1 MTSAHGASS
10 APHAPTVYLHV
21 GTPKSGTTYLQSR
34 FMRNHER
41 AAARGLLWPGPRWG
55 RHVEAAR
62 ELVHLREGQRPAAD
76 GPWSR
81 LVQEIQAWDGHAAL
95 ISMEWMVRLQPHQ
108 VRAAVDSLQPCR
120 VEVVLTVRDLLRSVV
135 AQWQEM
141 TKNYRPWSWEQFVT
155 EMLAEDEDG
164 PARRTFWD
172 QHDVPRILDRW
183 LELLPAD
190 RVHLVT
196 VPPSGADPELLWHRF
211 CEVLGIDGSGFEPPI
226 RDNASLG
233 VVSTVLMQRLNVDAE
248 AHGLSDRTYKQLIH
262 NAVGLDVLASRRKA
276 EGPIGVRPE
285 VDAWARQRGPRM
297 VEEIRALGVPV
308 VGDLDDLLPGEPL
321 TGRDPSSV
329 TDSELLALCTQV
341 VVELGTKQHER
352 IQELRG
358 RSAPDG
364 GPESLSAR
372 VRREAGR
379 VRRGAGRA
387 RAVAGRRLRRSRS
400 RR

>member
-1 MTSAHGASS
+1 MTSAQGALS
-10 APHAPTVYLHV
+10 APQAPTVYLHI

-41 AAARGLLWPGPRWG
+41 AAAQGLLWPGPRWG

-62 ELVHLREGQRPAAD
+62 ELVRLRKGQQPAPG
-76 GPWSR
+76 GPWST
-81 LVQEIQAWDGHAAL
+81 LVEEIKAWDGDAAL
-95 ISMEWMVRLQPHQ
+95 VSMEWMVRLEPHQ
-108 VRAAVDSLQPCR
+108 VRAAVESLRPCR
-120 VEVVLTVRDLLRSVV
+120 VEVVVTVRDLLRSVV

-155 EMLAEDEDG
+155 EMLAEDEQG
-164 PARRTFWD
+164 PARSTFWD
-172 QHDVPRILDRW
+172 QHDVPRILGRW

-190 RVHLVT
+190 QVHVVT

-211 CEVLGIDGSGFEPPI
+211 CDVLGIDGSGFAPPT

-248 AHGLSDRTYKQLIH
+248 ALGLSDRTYKQLVH
-262 NAVGLDVLASRRKA
+262 NAVGRDVLTSRRQA

-285 VDAWARQRGPRM
+285 VDAWARQRASGM
-297 VEEIRALGVPV
+297 VEEVRAVGVPV
-308 VGDLDDLLPGEPL
+308 VGDLDELLPGEPL
-321 TGRDPSSV
+321 TGRDPSTV
-329 TDSELLALCTQV
+329 TDSELLELCTRV

-352 IQELRG
+352 IQDLKERAAAGRG
-358 RSAPDG
+358 GREG
-364 GPESLSAR
+364 LQVR
-372 VRREAGR
+372 VRRQARR
-379 VRRGAGRA
+379 VGAAA
-387 RAVAGRRLRRSRS
+387 RRRLRKRVG